1 MRALV
6 PLGEKSSES
15 VPVRVY
21 AMPQKKCIENGCIRQ
36 IRISVIF
43 YLEALCKLPN
53 IFLLMIDVRLIICLE
68 NDIIIVK

>member
-1 MRALV
+1 M
-6 PLGEKSSES
+6 
-15 VPVRVY
+15 PVRVY

-43 YLEALCKLPN
+43 CLEVLCRLSN
-53 IFLLMIDVRLIICLE
+53 IFLLIIDVLLIICLE